1 MEPVYWD
8 IEDVRNRKKVDRC
21 RSSENQLRGQGGD
34 ASDLD
39 GKSENSESKI
49 QTGSHLVRKK
59 VTKLDSLDEMLI
71 QVNELW
77 YPDKIHQPT

>member
-21 RSSENQLRGQGGD
+21 RSSENQLRGRGDD
-34 ASDLD
+34 ASDFD

-59 VTKLDSLDEMLI
+59 VGKLDSLDEMLI
-71 QVNELW
+71 QVNEL
-77 YPDKIHQPT
+77 